1 MKRVPWERRL
11 AAIRAVVRRCRSIY
25 GRIAA
30 GAPLPPETGALFA
43 VRAAG
48 GAAPLRRS
56 LVLMLRRRIE
66 ACAVGAAPRR
76 DPGGGQAISVV

>member
-11 AAIRAVVRRCRSIY
+11 AAIGAVVRRYRLFDR
-25 GRIAA
+25 RIAA

-48 GAAPLRRS
+48 GAAPLKRG

-76 DPGGGQAISVV
+76 DPGGGHAISVV